1 MAEALLGGAGGA
13 SSPMW
18 IKYNPWSSIPAT
30 VLLTLHREGSE
41 MARVLVVEDE
51 VLIRVDVVETLQ
63 EGGHTVVGEAGD
75 GEQAVTLARELSPD
89 LVVMDVKMPKMD
101 GVAAARH
108 ITQDGLAVLVLTA
121 FSDKELVEEA
131 ADAGTIGY
139 LVKPF
144 QPAQLLA
151 AVEVALA
158 RAADARELQGT
169 VEDLETK
176 LANRKVIERAK
187 GRLMEQFGLTEDQAY
202 TRMRK
207 AAMDRQL
214 PLVEIARRVL
224 ESQPSG

>member
-1 MAEALLGGAGGA
+1 
-13 SSPMW
+13 
-18 IKYNPWSSIPAT
+18 
-30 VLLTLHREGSE
+30 
-41 MARVLVVEDE
+41 MARVLVAEDE
-51 VLIRVDVVETLQ
+51 VLIRVDVVETLE

-75 GEQAVTLARELSPD
+75 GEQAIQLARDLGPD
-89 LVVMDVKMPKMD
+89 LVVMDVKMPKLD
-101 GVAAARH
+101 GVAAARQ
-108 ITQDGLAVLVLTA
+108 IAQENGPAVLVLTA

-158 RAADARELQGT
+158 RAAEHRDLQHT

-187 GRLMEQFGLTEDQAY
+187 GRLMEQFSLTEDQAY
-202 TRMRK
+202 TRMRR

-224 ESQPSG
+224 ESQTSSD